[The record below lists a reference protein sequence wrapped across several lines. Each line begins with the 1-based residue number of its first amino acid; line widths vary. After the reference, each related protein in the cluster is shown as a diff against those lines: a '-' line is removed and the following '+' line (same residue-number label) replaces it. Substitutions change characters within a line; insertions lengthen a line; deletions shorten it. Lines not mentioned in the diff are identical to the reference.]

1 MGFGLYV
8 LPAQTVHDGNPLG
21 IWFQDILVHVQ
32 VDIENVF
39 GDVLASLLRYKSTGL
54 ILDPA
59 LSQIVHQHDNGYDAI
74 YDLLVHAS
82 HPFLKAY
89 PLIPTEP
96 CQHLDCKLLDY
107 CWGGMCTICIKRYM
121 ASTCQ
126 IVISCK
132 SFSRICLPHTFQSQP
147 SVHEDPCTRST
158 LGS

>member
-1 MGFGLYV
+1 MMMGFGLYV

-82 HPFLKAY
+82 HPFLQAY
-89 PLIPTEP
+89 PSIPTEP
-96 CQHLDCKLLDY
+96 HQHLYCKLLDY
-107 CWGGMCTICIKRYM
+107 CLGWNIY
-121 ASTCQ
+121 
-126 IVISCK
+126 
-132 SFSRICLPHTFQSQP
+132 
-147 SVHEDPCTRST
+147 T
-158 LGS
+158 LHHALHGKYLSDQYFMW